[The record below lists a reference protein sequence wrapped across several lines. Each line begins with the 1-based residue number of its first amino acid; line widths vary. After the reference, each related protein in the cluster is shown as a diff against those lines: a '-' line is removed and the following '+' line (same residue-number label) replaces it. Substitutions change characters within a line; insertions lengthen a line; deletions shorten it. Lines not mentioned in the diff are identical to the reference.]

1 MPFRLKMPR
10 NLWFDHAVL
19 GVLVA
24 TTAWLALTLA
34 RGPGEL
40 AAIWIGNG
48 LLTGWLLMRRTGRWP
63 GYVAVAFASELP
75 ARLLAG
81 DAAGYAVSIALTNL
95 VEALLVA
102 GIVRRLVPDT
112 RDPRSWTRLGG
123 IATAATFFACAL
135 AGLLAAGISHVFND
149 QPVLRAFGAWFAAHV
164 VGMTLVATATL
175 VGHREGWR
183 MFVARGRPWSLAL
196 TLALLVAVAI
206 GVFAN
211 HYSVLFLTYPPLLL
225 VAVRHRFAG
234 VALGVI
240 ALALVASIATALG
253 HGPLWDQDLDRAGRI
268 ALLQIYVAGGCLTT
282 IPICLVLAER
292 DRLAAS
298 LRDSERRYR
307 MLADHSHD
315 AISRVRE
322 DGERVYVSPSATEML
337 GWAPDQML
345 GPRWDI
351 VHPEDRELQRQA
363 TAEAFATGLPRTD
376 VYRLRHRDG
385 HYVWVEAVSR
395 RIPADDGSDRT
406 ELMVSARNIDQRVAV
421 EQALEE
427 SRRELE
433 RQSRVDALTDLPNRR
448 QFEERLGLALKRLQR
463 HGTPIAVLCLDVD
476 NFKHINDGYGHAVGD
491 LVLQAFAR
499 RLCDSV
505 RDTDLVARLGGDEF
519 VILLEDVAPGGAETV
534 ARKVVAT
541 MAEPIDAAGNHLLAS
556 ASIGIACTGEPVDA
570 SSLMTRADAAL
581 YVAKKAGRNR
591 YHMAAAG

>member
-1 MPFRLKMPR
+1 MPLRLKMPR
-10 NLWFDHAVL
+10 SLWFDRAVL
-19 GVLVA
+19 GVLIA
-24 TTAWLALTLA
+24 GTGWLALTLA

-48 LLTGWLLMRRTGRWP
+48 LLTGWLLVRRTSSWP

-81 DAAGYAVSIALTNL
+81 DAVGYAVSIALVNL

-102 GIVRRLVPDT
+102 GIVRLLVPDT

-135 AGLLAAGISHVFND
+135 AGLLAAGIAHVFNG
-149 QPVLRAFGAWFAAHV
+149 QPLMRAFGAWFAAHV

-196 TLALLVAVAI
+196 TLGLLVVVAI

-211 HYSVLFLTYPPLLL
+211 HYPVLFLTYPPLLL

-240 ALALVASIATALG
+240 ALALVAATATTLG
-253 HGPLWDQDLDRAGRI
+253 HGPLWDEDLDRAGRI
-268 ALLQIYVAGGCLTT
+268 ALLQIYVAGGCLMT
-282 IPICLVLAER
+282 IPACLVLAER

-337 GWAPDQML
+337 GWTPEQML
-345 GPRWDI
+345 GSRWDI

-363 TAEAFATGLPRTD
+363 TTEAFATGLPRTD

-395 RIPADDGSDRT
+395 RIPADDGSDRA
-406 ELMVSARNIDQRVAV
+406 ELMVTARNIDRRVAA

-448 QFEERLGLALKRLQR
+448 QFEERLALALKRLQR
-463 HGTPIAVLCLDVD
+463 HRTPIALLCLDVD
-476 NFKHINDGYGHAVGD
+476 RFKGINDGYGHAVGD
-491 LVLQAFAR
+491 AVLQAFAR

-541 MAEPIDAAGNHLLAS
+541 MADPIDAAGNRLLAS
-556 ASIGIACTGEPVDA
+556 TSIGIACTDTPIDA
-570 SSLMTRADAAL
+570 ASLMARADAAL